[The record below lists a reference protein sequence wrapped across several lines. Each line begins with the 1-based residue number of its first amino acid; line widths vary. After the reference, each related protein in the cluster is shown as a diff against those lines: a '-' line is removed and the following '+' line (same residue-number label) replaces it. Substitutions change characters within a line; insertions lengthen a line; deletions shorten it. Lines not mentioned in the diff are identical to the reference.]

1 MLVTHWGL
9 LMEFQAPLDLAES
22 RAKWSLPLENKSGRP
37 DHFSVDRIF
46 LAKGSLTTQKRRI
59 FVERICRLYPKAEI
73 VECQDTPH
81 NRVDLGEAD
90 AMKRHNKGKHTL
102 VFGELGDSVRF
113 SNEEGNT
120 CPNYWHFSPYGF
132 CPYGCKYCYL
142 AGTTG
147 VFFSPTVKVFVNLDD
162 MLRKID
168 ATAHHLGTPTSFY
181 LGKLQDGLALDPMTG
196 YSSVLVPFFAQH
208 PFARQ
213 VLLTKSKE
221 VEGLLNLSHNKR
233 TILSWSLNP
242 PALAAAFE
250 ENVPTV
256 EERLSA
262 MRLCADAGYPVRAV
276 IMPVI
281 PVPDWRTLYRE
292 FVDELLS
299 TLPIERLT
307 IGGIC
312 SYRKAQSLMDGKLG
326 PRNVVSDSIVRT
338 GKAAD
343 GRMRYSPTMRAE
355 MYRDIIGVAG
365 SVAPDCELALC
376 LEERAVWE
384 AVGLAASI
392 GRCNCV
398 L

>member
-1 MLVTHWGL
+1 
-9 LMEFQAPLDLAES
+9 MEFQAPLDAFES
-22 RAKWSLPLENKSGRP
+22 SAACSLPPEYEPHRP
-37 DHFSVDRIF
+37 RHFRVDRIF
-46 LAKGSLTTQKRRI
+46 LAKGSLATEERRV
-59 FVERICRLYPKAEI
+59 FVERICRLYPDADL

-81 NRVDLGEAD
+81 NRVDLGEGD
-90 AMKRHNKGKHTL
+90 ALKRHAKGKRTL

-147 VFFSPTVKVFVNLDD
+147 VFFSPTVKVFVNLNDI
-162 MLRKID
+162 LTKID
-168 ATAHHLGTPTSFY
+168 VTANRLAEPTSFY
-181 LGKLQDGLALDPMTG
+181 LGKLQDGLALDPLTG
-196 YSSVLVPFFAQH
+196 YSSVLASFFARH

-213 VLLTKSKE
+213 VLLTKSDE
-221 VEGLLNLSHNKR
+221 VEGLLNLDHNGH
-233 TILSWSLNP
+233 TILTWSLNP

-256 EERLSA
+256 DQRLQA
-262 MRLCADAGYPVRAV
+262 MRLCADAGYPIRAV

-281 PVPDWRTLYRE
+281 PVPGWKKFYRE
-292 FVDELLS
+292 FIERLFSLV
-299 TLPIERLT
+299 PIERLT

-312 SYRKAQSLMDGKLG
+312 SYRKARSLMDKKLG
-326 PRNVVSDSIVRT
+326 ESNPVSDSLERDHKS
-338 GKAAD
+338 GD
-343 GRMRYSPTMRAE
+343 GRMRYSPAVRVK
-355 MYRDIIGVAG
+355 MYRDLIDAAR
-365 SVAPDCELALC
+365 SVTPEVELALC

-384 AVGLAASI
+384 SVGLAASI